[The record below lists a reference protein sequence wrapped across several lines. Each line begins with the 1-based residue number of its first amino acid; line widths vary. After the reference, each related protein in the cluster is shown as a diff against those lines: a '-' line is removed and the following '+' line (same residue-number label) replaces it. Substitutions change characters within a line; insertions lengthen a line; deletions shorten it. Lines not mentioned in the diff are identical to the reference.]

1 MLSKLSLRPSKG
13 LYGLLSRNFTNMSDS
28 WYSEEHKALQT
39 TLKKIIDTDINP
51 NVDQWENEGQ
61 YPAHEVFKKLGDA
74 GLMGESKIIHSA
86 LYYLS
91 SCLIKCICQVI
102 VNTFTYLQRS

>member
-1 MLSKLSLRPSKG
+1 
-13 LYGLLSRNFTNMSDS
+13 MSDS

-74 GLMGESKIIHSA
+74 GLMGELWRQYKIIVE
-86 LYYLS
+86 LFKIRQ
-91 SCLIKCICQVI
+91 LIST
-102 VNTFTYLQRS
+102 NFTPLLIIIFLFLVTKSTLNKP

>member
-28 WYSEEHKALQT
+28 WYSEEHKAMQT
-39 TLKKIIDTDINP
+39 TLKKIIDTEINP
-51 NVDQWENEGQ
+51 YVDQWEDEGQ

-74 GLMGESKIIHSA
+74 GLMGKISFKIFLFFRGGRTECAGCAAEHPIF
-86 LYYLS
+86 
-91 SCLIKCICQVI
+91 C
-102 VNTFTYLQRS
+102 

>member
-1 MLSKLSLRPSKG
+1 
-13 LYGLLSRNFTNMSDS
+13 MSDS

-74 GLMGESKIIHSA
+74 GLMGEWKTNF
-86 LYYLS
+86 
-91 SCLIKCICQVI
+91 QVI
-102 VNTFTYLQRS
+102 VNLINLHIYKDLDIAAKKRWKNTLQLTLHK